1 MLVAGGGG
9 LTHTMTT
16 QHKTPEVYLSMPHP
30 CSYLPGRVA
39 TSLFIDPRYP
49 LDSRRYAGYMHAGFR
64 RSGDLVYRPHCRD
77 CSACIPVRVPV
88 ARFRPDRSQRRIWQR
103 NGDLEVAAVPAV
115 FRTEHFELYLRYQ
128 RARHPG
134 GGMDDPD
141 PQKYMSFLF
150 SRRVETRFY
159 EMRLAGRLMAVAV
172 VDVLPDALSAM
183 YTFYEPTEPRRGL
196 GVYAILWEIEEAKR
210 LGLAWLYLGYLIREC
225 PKMSYKARYRPLE
238 AYLGGRWVLL
248 EP

>member
-1 MLVAGGGG
+1 
-9 LTHTMTT
+9 MTT

-39 TSLFIDPRYP
+39 TSMFIDPRYA
-49 LDSRRYAGYMHAGFR
+49 LDGRRYAGYMRLGFR

-88 ARFRPDRSQRRIWQR
+88 ARFRPNRGQRRIWQR
-103 NGDLEVAAVPAV
+103 NRDLAVTARSPA
-115 FRTEHFELYLRYQ
+115 FKQEHFELYLRYQ
-128 RARHPG
+128 RTRHPG

-141 PQKYMSFLF
+141 PQKYVNFLF
-150 SRRVETRFY
+150 SRQVQSVFY
-159 EMRLAGRLMAVAV
+159 EMRLGERLVGVAV

-183 YTFYEPTEPRRGL
+183 YTFYEPEEKHRAL
-196 GVYAILWEIEEAKR
+196 GVFAVLWELEEAR
-210 LGLAWLYLGYLIREC
+210 QRGLAWVYLGYLIREC
-225 PKMSYKARYRPLE
+225 PKMSYKANYRPLE
-238 AYLGGRWVLL
+238 AYLDGRWVLL

>member
-1 MLVAGGGG
+1 
-9 LTHTMTT
+9 MTT
-16 QHKTPEVYLSMPHP
+16 QHKTPEVYLSLPHP

-49 LDSRRYAGYMHAGFR
+49 LDGPRYAAYMRAGFR

-77 CSACIPVRVPV
+77 CGECIPVRVPV
-88 ARFRPDRSQRRIWQR
+88 ARFRPSRSQRRIWQR
-103 NGDLEVAAVPAV
+103 NRDLRVTACAPV

-128 RARHPG
+128 RKRHPG

-150 SRRVETRFY
+150 SRQIETRFY
-159 EMRLAGRLMAVAV
+159 ELRLGGCLMGVAVA
-172 VDVLPDALSAM
+172 DVLPDALSAM
-183 YTFYEPTEPRRGL
+183 YTFYDPDERRRAL
-196 GVYAILWEIEEAKR
+196 GVYAVLWEIEEARR
-210 LGLAWLYLGYLIREC
+210 LGLPWVYLGYLIRDC
-225 PKMSYKARYRPLE
+225 PKMSYKANYRPLE
-238 AYLGGRWVLL
+238 AYLDGRWVLL